1 MKLENRVALI
11 TGGASGIGRA
21 AAFTLAVEGASVVIS
36 DVNITSGEETT
47 HALIEAGHKAMFIP
61 CDVSRSVQ
69 VAGMVRRAVSSFG
82 RLDCAVNSAGIGGDM
97 TPTDLRE
104 EASWDMIM
112 DINLKG
118 VWLSM
123 KYELE
128 PMLNQSSGAIVNV
141 SSAAGLTGL
150 RHASAYSASKHGV
163 VGLTRSAALEY
174 ARKNIR
180 INAVCPG
187 FTDTPLVDELA
198 AANPKMVEATIN
210 AIPMRRLGTPE
221 EIAQAI
227 LWLCSDDSS
236 FVTGHALTVDGGRL
250 VS

>member
-1 MKLENRVALI
+1 MKLENRVALV

-21 AAFTLAVEGASVVIS
+21 TAFALAAEGAAVVIS
-36 DVNITSGEETT
+36 DLNATAGEETA

-69 VAGMVRRAVSSFG
+69 VAAMVRRAVSSFG
-82 RLDCAVNSAGIGGDM
+82 RVDCAVNSAGIGGDM

-150 RHASAYSASKHGV
+150 RHGSAYSASKHGV
-163 VGLTRSAALEY
+163 IGLTRSAALEY

-198 AANPKMVEATIN
+198 AANPKMVEATVN

-250 VS
+250 AS

>member
-1 MKLENRVALI
+1 MKFENRVALV

-21 AAFTLAVEGASVVIS
+21 AAFALAAEGASVVIS
-36 DVNITSGEETT
+36 DIDTIQGEAAAQELIT
-47 HALIEAGHKAMFIP
+47 AGHQAMFVP
-61 CDVSRSVQ
+61 CDVSRAVQ
-69 VAGMVRRAVSSFG
+69 VSSMVRRTVSSFG

-104 EASWDMIM
+104 EASWDRIM

-128 PMLNQSSGAIVNV
+128 PMLNQSGGAIVNV

-163 VGLTRSAALEY
+163 IGLTRSAALEY

-187 FTDTPLVDELA
+187 FTDTPLVDELN
-198 AANPKMVEATIN
+198 AANPKMVEATIQS
-210 AIPMRRLGTPE
+210 IPMRRLGTPE

-227 LWLCSDDSS
+227 VWLCSDNSS
-236 FVTGHALTVDGGRL
+236 FVTGHALAIDGGRL
-250 VS
+250 AS